1 MDGQRLNVSELP
13 DDELIALMF
22 EVLTEIEA
30 RLMYK
35 PVESG
40 KIEN

>member
-22 EVLTEIEA
+22 EVLTEVEA
-30 RLMYK
+30 RLMCK

-40 KIEN
+40 ENEN